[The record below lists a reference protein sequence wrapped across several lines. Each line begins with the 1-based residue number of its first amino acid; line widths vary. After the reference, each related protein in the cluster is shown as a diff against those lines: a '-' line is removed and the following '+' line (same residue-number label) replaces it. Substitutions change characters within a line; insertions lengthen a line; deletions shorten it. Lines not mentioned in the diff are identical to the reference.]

1 MIDILFFHFAYS
13 LYRRMQVALL
23 SGIQPPRF
31 PDSASKFT
39 LLVKKIALPDNEN
52 KNIKKLRT
60 CHSGK
65 ILRSCP

>member
-1 MIDILFFHFAYS
+1 
-13 LYRRMQVALL
+13 MQVALL